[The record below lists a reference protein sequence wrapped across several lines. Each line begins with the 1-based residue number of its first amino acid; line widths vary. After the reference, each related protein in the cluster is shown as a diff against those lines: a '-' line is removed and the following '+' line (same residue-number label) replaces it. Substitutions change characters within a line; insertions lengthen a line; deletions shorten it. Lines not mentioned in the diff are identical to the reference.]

1 MNLKNR
7 GMLTV
12 ALLSAFI
19 ISGMVHAVD
28 LPIKKLDQQFS
39 KAQKDWGVPGIAIAI
54 VKDDKVIF
62 SKGYGVRKLNQT
74 QPVDEHTL
82 FAIASNSK
90 AFTAATLAILVDQG
104 KLKWDDKVVDRLP
117 YFRLQDD
124 YATREMTVRDLLSHR
139 GGLGTFSGDLIWYGT
154 DYSAEEVVKHARY
167 IPTASSFRSHYD
179 YSNVMFITAGEV
191 VHQITGMPWSLF
203 VKTNIIDKLAMT
215 DTVLSVNELKNKN
228 NVAAPHRLRDGNT
241 LVIPWYRWDNAS
253 AAGGIISSVSDMSKW
268 LRLQLN
274 HGKTGDQTIFSE
286 ANSFAMW
293 SPNTIIPISA
303 KRAKNNPTT
312 HFAAYGLGWSLK
324 DYQGR
329 KIVEHSGGYD
339 GMYSKVVMIPEENLG
354 IVVLTNSMTGIE
366 GALANTIVDAAL
378 DVKGKD
384 WIADNLKSFKSS
396 QERKMQ
402 AKEKWVSERV
412 LNTKPSLAE
421 AEYAG
426 TYGGAMF
433 GNATVTQEDGKLVL
447 RLLPNK
453 DLVADLSHW
462 HHDTYVLKWR
472 QDMSWF
478 DEGTVNFIL
487 DVSGKV
493 SEMKIDVPNEDFWF
507 TELEM
512 KRLKAITN
520 K

>member
-1 MNLKNR
+1 MKFKNIS
-7 GMLTV
+7 MLRIAIV
-12 ALLSAFI
+12 SAFI
-19 ISGMVHAVD
+19 FSGMVHAAD

-39 KAQKDWGVPGIAIAI
+39 QAQKDWGVPGLAIAI

-62 SKGYGVRKLNQT
+62 SKGYGVREMNKAT
-74 QPVDEHTL
+74 PVDEHTL

-117 YFRLQDD
+117 YFRLQDE
-124 YATREMTVRDLLSHR
+124 YAAREMTIRDLLSHR

-154 DYSAEEVVKHARY
+154 EYNAEEVVKHARY

-191 VHQITGMPWSLF
+191 VHQITGMPWTDY
-203 VKTNIIDKLAMT
+203 VKANIIDRLDMT
-215 DTVLSVNELKNKN
+215 DTVLSVKDLKNKT
-228 NVAAPHRLRDGNT
+228 NVATPHRLRDGKT
-241 LVIPWYRWDNAS
+241 LTIPWYRWDNAS
-253 AAGGIISSVSDMSKW
+253 AAGGILSSVSDMSKW

-274 HGKTGDQTIFSE
+274 HGKNGEQTIFSE
-286 ANSFAMW
+286 ASSYAMW
-293 SPNTIIPISA
+293 SPHTIIPISA
-303 KRAKNNPTT
+303 KRAKDNPTT

-324 DYQGR
+324 DYQG
-329 KIVEHSGGYD
+329 KKLVEHSGGYD
-339 GMYSKVVMIPEENLG
+339 GMFSRVVMIPEENLG
-354 IVVLTNSMTGIE
+354 IVVLTNSTTGIE
-366 GALANTIVDAAL
+366 SALANTIVDAAL
-378 DVKGKD
+378 GVDGKD

-396 QERKMQ
+396 QERKTQ
-402 AKEKWVSERV
+402 AKAKWVGERV
-412 LNTKPSLAE
+412 PNTKPSLAE
-421 AEYAG
+421 ADYAG
-426 TYGGAMF
+426 TYGGAMY

-487 DVSGKV
+487 DASGKV

-512 KRLKAITN
+512 KRLKVISN